1 MSINHR
7 IGGPDATVQEMAAGQ
22 HGVISR
28 RQAIE
33 AGVTARMIERRTGS
47 GLWVAVHPGV
57 YRLAGAPETWQQ
69 RLLGACLATGGV
81 ASHRAAARLW
91 GLDLPSTER
100 LVVTVMGTSRRSCRG
115 ALLHHTRSLL
125 GADRAVREGI
135 PCTSVARTLVDLAG
149 EVGFDDL
156 EACVD
161 SALRDNLAT
170 VRYLE
175 RWLPA
180 QGKGGTAGL
189 RELVD
194 DRRRHRPFGSRRE
207 ALVSRMLVAAGL
219 PRPTAQHELRD
230 ERGRFLARFDLA
242 WPDWRVA
249 VEFASYRHHF
259 GRRAWRSDTAR
270 ANRATAHGWRV
281 LTATDLDL
289 GDACRS
295 LASGVG
301 AARAGL
307 SSVPA

>member
-1 MSINHR
+1 MSNTECCPAAAVR
-7 IGGPDATVQEMAAGQ
+7 RLAAGQ
-22 HGVISR
+22 HGVVSR

-33 AGVTARMIERRTGS
+33 AGMTARMIQWRLQGAE
-47 GLWVAVHPGV
+47 WVAIHPGV
-57 YRLAGAPETWQQ
+57 YRLDGVPVTWHQ
-69 RLLGACLATGGV
+69 RVLAAALATGGV
-81 ASHRAAARLW
+81 ASHRSAARLW
-91 GLDLPSTER
+91 GLDLPPTER
-100 LVVTVMGTSRRSCRG
+100 AVVTIVTSGRRSMRG
-115 ALLHHTRSLL
+115 VMVHRTRSLS

-135 PCTSVARTLVDLAG
+135 PCTSVGRTLVDLAG

-180 QGKGGTAGL
+180 QGKGGAAGL

-207 ALVSRMLVAAGL
+207 AQVSRMLVAAGL

-230 ERGRFLARFDLA
+230 ERGRLLARFDLA